1 MVFDSTNKPFEQWM
15 KAKSEQKSG
24 DGAKH
29 VGYFKRLKHMGIQAL
44 QSISNTVKLSNKS
57 SELVQSDTFIY
68 VRRGALFPRSFEYE
82 TTFSEEFSPEDRIT
96 VDGVAVCI
104 RVAAFAIE
112 VTIEGEMAS
121 DRANAL
127 VRDIKGSVEAD
138 TGRACVV
145 KCDE

>member
-1 MVFDSTNKPFEQWM
+1 MKGTPFRGCGPIDAETW
-15 KAKSEQKSG
+15 EG
-24 DGAKH
+24 EPPEVPDFG
-29 VGYFKRLKHMGIQAL
+29 
-44 QSISNTVKLSNKS
+44 
-57 SELVQSDTFIY
+57 DTFIY
-68 VRRGALFPRSFEYE
+68 VRREALFPRSFEYE
-82 TTFSEEFSPEDRIT
+82 TKFSEKFSPEDWIT

-104 RVAAFAIE
+104 KVAAFAIE

-127 VRDIKGSVEAD
+127 VRDIEGSVEAD